1 MGVVMAPVAD
11 QRESSACHPGV
22 DGILPQ
28 LQAKIGNY
36 IMALV
41 IIETVALFVMV
52 FTMTA
57 PPNDKAKNLYDLPL
71 KGDNHEATR
80 KNIACN

>member
-1 MGVVMAPVAD
+1 
-11 QRESSACHPGV
+11 
-22 DGILPQ
+22 
-28 LQAKIGNY
+28 
-36 IMALV
+36 MALG
-41 IIETVALFVMV
+41 IIETVGLFVMV

-57 PPNDKAKNLYDLPL
+57 PPNDKAKNLYELPL